1 MRAHPHAA
9 LVASVAVIGAGAT
22 AVHADTWLSA
32 EVPAAIAV
40 SSPQDDNFSAGA
52 MPSLGLYVD
61 LMPYLAVAARA
72 RYGVLTDGDSPGAGF
87 MDPGT
92 GGLGHAGPAIRL
104 HGDGPWLEG
113 LVGGGKTGG
122 DWVPVVEAGVG
133 WQFDLG
139 AVALGPSVRYLRV
152 FHDDSGIDQGSA
164 DLILFGVELTAG
176 LSKKRPAPR
185 VAIVADADQVVDQ
198 DRKCPAEGGEG
209 CPSPI
214 VDRDGDGILDKD
226 DKCIDDPETVN
237 GVDDQDGCP
246 DEGLFV
252 VENDRIVL
260 EERVLFE
267 LNRARVRKTGVTVI
281 KAIANAWNQHPTW
294 DKMIVEGHA
303 DIRGD
308 AKYNQWLSETRSA
321 RVREALV
328 EAGIPA
334 DRIES
339 TGYGATRLRDEGTT
353 EEAHQRNRR
362 VEFVIVRGSS
372 RVRTD
377 TLPTTPAAPAPGTAP
392 APIAPTGSGAPAAP
406 PAQPPTAAPRSPAGG
421 TP

>member
-1 MRAHPHAA
+1 MRVFPHAA
-9 LVASVAVIGAGAT
+9 VVASVAVLGAGAS
-22 AVHADTWLSA
+22 AVHADTWVSA
-32 EVPAAIAV
+32 ELPGAVAV
-40 SSPQDDNFSAGA
+40 SSPQDDNFAAGA
-52 MPSLGLYVD
+52 MPAIGVYQD
-61 LMPYLAVAARA
+61 LLPFLAVALRG
-72 RYGVLTDGDSPGAGF
+72 RYGALTDGDSPGTGF
-87 MDPGT
+87 MDPDM
-92 GGLGHAGPAIRL
+92 GGLGAVGGAVRL
-104 HGDGPWLEG
+104 HGNGPWLEA

-139 AVALGPSVRYLRV
+139 AVALGPSLRYLRL
-152 FHDDSGIDQGSA
+152 FHDDTGIEQGSA
-164 DLILFGVELTAG
+164 DLILFGIEFTAG
-176 LSKKRPAPR
+176 RKKARPAPP
-185 VAIVADADQVVDQ
+185 VEIVADADQVVDQ
-198 DRKCPAEGGEG
+198 DGKCPVAGGEG

-226 DKCIDDPETVN
+226 DKCIDEPETVN

-267 LNRARVRKTGVTVI
+267 LNRARVRKSGVTVI
-281 KAIANAWNQHPTW
+281 KAIASAWNQHPTW

-303 DIRGD
+303 DVRGT
-308 AKYNQWLSETRSA
+308 AEYNQWLSETRSA
-321 RVREALV
+321 RVREALI

-339 TGYGATRLRDEGTT
+339 TGHGAIKPRDPGTT

-362 VEFVIVRGSS
+362 VEFVIVRGQS

-377 TLPTTPAAPAPGTAP
+377 VLPTTPAGSTAPAAP
-392 APIAPTGSGAPAAP
+392 APIAPTGSGAPA
-406 PAQPPTAAPRSPAGG
+406 PAQPPTEAPKSPGG